1 MLLRIYVFIG
11 CLGATLACRDDSVQ
25 QESVQDEV
33 FTEYLS
39 ENHRPLTLT
48 DNQIDFGVSEE
59 VLEQSHIF
67 LTGEIHGVAA
77 NAELNYAWLQYL
89 VSHAGVRYYL
99 AELPYSTGQLLN
111 YYLASGNEAT
121 LNRVFQ
127 PLEETLSCTQENYA
141 FWQKVYALNQGLPQN
156 ERVQAIGADIEHQTG
171 SAIAYLA
178 TLLPESEAPENI
190 SGLMQLIRQVPS
202 QSKGLYTSLIS
213 DLQASIASQADVY
226 ESYLDD
232 NWLDFQ
238 LVVDNLAQR
247 SFAYETREQAGQAA
261 FNQVHDSL
269 IYQNFAQV
277 YPQLLPGK
285 FYGQWEAI
293 HISQH
298 EQSGTRWFGAYL
310 REFKDIQPLSVLS
323 LLYLYQDCQRME
335 RSGSATSF
343 QMHPTEPPF
352 HSLVSTPYTLF
363 DLNQPASPFHEPL
376 IWLSG
381 LGTLP
386 DKGNTTDFFQYAL
399 LIRGSAAASQLSL

>member
-33 FTEYLS
+33 FTEYYRS
-39 ENHRPLTLT
+39 LTLT

-111 YYLASGNEAT
+111 QYLASGDDAT
-121 LNRVFQ
+121 LVRVFR

-202 QSKGLYTSLIS
+202 QSKGSYTALIS

-232 NWLDFQ
+232 N
-238 LVVDNLAQR
+238 
-247 SFAYETREQAGQAA
+247 
-261 FNQVHDSL
+261 
-269 IYQNFAQV
+269 
-277 YPQLLPGK
+277 
-285 FYGQWEAI
+285 
-293 HISQH
+293 
-298 EQSGTRWFGAYL
+298 
-310 REFKDIQPLSVLS
+310 
-323 LLYLYQDCQRME
+323 
-335 RSGSATSF
+335 
-343 QMHPTEPPF
+343 
-352 HSLVSTPYTLF
+352 
-363 DLNQPASPFHEPL
+363 
-376 IWLSG
+376 
-381 LGTLP
+381 
-386 DKGNTTDFFQYAL
+386 
-399 LIRGSAAASQLSL
+399 